1 MKTSLTTLEG
11 LKRSLT
17 VELPVDIFNERTEK
31 IIKGLA
37 GKVRVDGFR
46 KGKIPPAVLKQRF
59 GGSAKS
65 DAATEIV
72 GETLADALT
81 DADVS
86 PATQPSLTNI
96 DTENADS
103 LIYTLE
109 FEVYPEIKV
118 NALSKLT
125 IDQVSSQVT
134 EEDEERA
141 LQDLQDRSTEYKT
154 VKRKS
159 KDGDRL
165 IIDFEGLLDGES
177 FEGGAA
183 EGFEIV
189 LGKGTMI
196 EGFEKGL
203 IDVASGKTVEVNATF
218 PEDYH
223 VENLAGR
230 EAVFKVKVNEIGS
243 PIELKRDDEFAKK
256 YGEKDFETMKSR
268 MTNQMK
274 LELDSRLVQQ
284 NKDTAFSALLE
295 ANDFEVPEG
304 SISSEAEKLQQDMES
319 RMEQQGMPSK
329 GKLPAEMFNEEAARR
344 VKLGL
349 LINKIATDS
358 EITAEKDLVDAK
370 LNEMSLQYGE
380 SAQQMI
386 DWYNTDPSRLANIE
400 SIVVEDL
407 VAKHVAEKAKVTT
420 TDKTFLEIMN
430 TQNFCILL
438 KNHHL
443 ETNLLKSQD

>member
-118 NALSKLT
+118 NALSKLK

-430 TQNFCILL
+430 TQN
-438 KNHHL
+438 
-443 ETNLLKSQD
+443 

>member
-1 MKTSLTTLEG
+1 MKTSLNTLDG

-17 VELPVDIFNERTEK
+17 VELPVDTFNDKTEK
-31 IIKGLA
+31 IIKSLA
-37 GKVRVDGFR
+37 TKVRIDGFR
-46 KGKIPPAVLKQRF
+46 KGKIPANILRQRF
-59 GGSAKS
+59 GASAKS
-65 DAATEIV
+65 DAATEMV
-72 GETLADALT
+72 SETLEDALK
-81 DADVS
+81 DADVV
-86 PATQPSLTNI
+86 PAAQPSLTNV
-96 DTENADS
+96 DTENSES
-103 LIYTLE
+103 LIYTIE

-118 NALSKLT
+118 NTLSSLK
-125 IDQVSSQVT
+125 IDQVTSKVT

-141 LQDLQDRSTEYKT
+141 LQDLQDRSTEYKS

-159 KDGDRL
+159 KEGDRL
-165 IIDFEGLLDGES
+165 VIDFEGLMDGES

-189 LGKGTMI
+189 LGRGTMI
-196 EGFEKGL
+196 DGFEKGL
-203 IDVASGKTVEVNATF
+203 IDIAPGKTVEVNATF

-230 EAVFKVKVNEIGS
+230 EAVFKVKVNEVGS

-256 YGEKDFETMKSR
+256 FGEKDFETMKTR
-268 MTNQMK
+268 MTSQMK
-274 LELDSRLVQQ
+274 MELESRLVQQ

-304 SISSEAEKLQQDMES
+304 SVSSEALRLQQDMES

-329 GKLPAEMFNEEAARR
+329 GKLPVEMFNEEAARR

-407 VAKHVAEKAKVTT
+407 VAKHIADEAKVTST
-420 TDKTFLEIMN
+420 EKNFLEIMN
-430 TQNFCILL
+430 TQN
-438 KNHHL
+438 N
-443 ETNLLKSQD
+443 

>member
-386 DWYNTDPSRLANIE
+386 DWYNTDLSRLANIE

-430 TQNFCILL
+430 TQN
-438 KNHHL
+438 
-443 ETNLLKSQD
+443 

>member
-17 VELPVDIFNERTEK
+17 VELPVDTFNQKTEK
-31 IIKGLA
+31 IIKSLA
-37 GKVRVDGFR
+37 TKVRIDGFR
-46 KGKIPPAVLKQRF
+46 KGKIPANILRQRF
-59 GGSAKS
+59 GASAKS
-65 DAATEIV
+65 DAATEMV
-72 GETLADALT
+72 SETLEDALK
-81 DADVS
+81 DVDIV
-86 PATQPSLTNI
+86 PAAQPSLTNV
-96 DTENADS
+96 DTENSES
-103 LIYTLE
+103 LVYTIE
-109 FEVYPEIKV
+109 FEVYPEIKL
-118 NALSKLT
+118 NSLSKLK
-125 IDQVSSQVT
+125 IDQVTSKVT
-134 EEDEERA
+134 KEDEERA
-141 LQDLQDRSTEYKT
+141 LQDLQDRSTEYKS

-159 KDGDRL
+159 KEGDRL
-165 IIDFEGLLDGES
+165 IIDFEGLMDGES

-183 EGFEIV
+183 EGFEII
-189 LGKGTMI
+189 LGRGTMI

-203 IDVASGKTVEVNATF
+203 IDIAPGKNVEVNAAF

-230 EAVFKVKVNEIGS
+230 EAVFKVKVNEVGS
-243 PIELKRDDEFAKK
+243 PIEFKRDDDFAKK
-256 YGEKDFETMKSR
+256 FGEKDFETMKSR
-268 MTNQMK
+268 MTSQMK
-274 LELDSRLVQQ
+274 IELDSRLIQQ

-304 SISSEAEKLQQDMES
+304 SISSEASRLQQDMES

-358 EITAEKDLVDAK
+358 EITADKDLVDAK

-380 SAQQMI
+380 SAQQMV
-386 DWYNTDPSRLANIE
+386 DWYNTDPSRLASIE

-407 VAKHVAEKAKVTT
+407 VAKHIANEAKVTS
-420 TDKTFLEIMN
+420 TDRNFLEIMN
-430 TQNFCILL
+430 TQN
-438 KNHHL
+438 
-443 ETNLLKSQD
+443 

>member
-1 MKTSLTTLEG
+1 MKTSLTKLEG

-17 VELPVDIFNERTEK
+17 VELPIDTFNQKTEK
-31 IIKGLA
+31 IIKSLA
-37 GKVRVDGFR
+37 SKVRIDGFR
-46 KGKIPPAVLKQRF
+46 KGKIPAAILRQRV

-65 DAATEIV
+65 DAANEIV
-72 GETLADALT
+72 TETLAEALT

-86 PATQPSLTNI
+86 PAAQPSLVNV
-96 DTENADS
+96 DTENS
-103 LIYTLE
+103 EKFIYTIE

-118 NALSKLT
+118 ASLSNLKM
-125 IDQVSSQVT
+125 DQVDSKVT

-159 KDGDRL
+159 KEGDRL

-189 LGKGTMI
+189 LGRGTMI

-203 IDVASGKTVEVNATF
+203 IDIAPEKTVEVTATF

-230 EAVFKVKVNEIGS
+230 EAVFKVTINEVGE
-243 PIELKRDDEFAKK
+243 PTEVKRDDEFAKK
-256 YGEKDFETMKSR
+256 FGEKDFETMKSR
-268 MTNQMK
+268 MTKQMQVE
-274 LELDSRLVQQ
+274 LESRLVQQ
-284 NKDTAFSALLE
+284 NKDTAFTALLD

-304 SISSEAEKLQQDMES
+304 SISTESLKLQQDMES

-329 GKLPAEMFNEEAARR
+329 GKLPAEMFQEEAARR

-349 LINKIATDS
+349 LINKIATDG
-358 EITAEKDLVDAK
+358 EIKAEKEQVDAK
-370 LNEMSLQYGE
+370 LNEMALQYGE

-400 SIVVEDL
+400 SIVVEDM
-407 VAKHVAEKAKVTT
+407 VAKHVAEQAKVTM
-420 TDKTFLEIMN
+420 TDKTFLEIMSP
-430 TQNFCILL
+430 QN
-438 KNHHL
+438 
-443 ETNLLKSQD
+443 

>member
-17 VELPVDIFNERTEK
+17 VELPVDTFNQKTEK
-31 IIKGLA
+31 IIQNLGA
-37 GKVRVDGFR
+37 KVRVDGFR
-46 KGKIPPAVLKQRF
+46 KGKVPANILRQRF
-59 GGSAKS
+59 GASAKS

-72 GETLADALT
+72 SETLEDALK

-86 PATQPSLTNI
+86 PAAQPSLTNI
-96 DTENADS
+96 DTENS
-103 LIYTLE
+103 QNLIYTLE
-109 FEVYPEIKV
+109 FEVYPEIKL
-118 NALSKLT
+118 NSLSSLK
-125 IDQVSSQVT
+125 IDQVASKVT

-141 LQDLQDRSTEYKT
+141 LQDLQARSTEYKS

-165 IIDFEGLLDGES
+165 IIDFEGLMDGES

-183 EGFEIV
+183 EGFEII
-189 LGKGTMI
+189 LGRGAMI

-203 IDVASGKTVEVNATF
+203 IDVAPGKTVEVNATF

-230 EAVFKVKVNEIGS
+230 EALFKVKINEVGS

-256 YGEKDFETMKSR
+256 FGEKDFESMKSR
-268 MTNQMK
+268 MSSQMK

-304 SISSEAEKLQQDMES
+304 SVSSEALRLQQDMES

-407 VAKHVAEKAKVTT
+407 VAKHIAEKAKVTS

-430 TQNFCILL
+430 TQN
-438 KNHHL
+438 
-443 ETNLLKSQD
+443 

>member
-11 LKRSLT
+11 LKRSLK
-17 VELPVDIFNERTEK
+17 VELPVETFNQKTEQ

-37 GKVRVDGFR
+37 TKVRIDGFR
-46 KGKIPPAVLKQRF
+46 KGKIPANILRQRF
-59 GGSAKS
+59 GASAKS
-65 DAATEIV
+65 DAATEMV
-72 GETLADALT
+72 SETLEDALK
-81 DADVS
+81 DADVV
-86 PATQPSLTNI
+86 PAAQPSLTNI
-96 DTENADS
+96 DTDNSES
-103 LIYTLE
+103 LIYTIE
-109 FEVYPEIKV
+109 FEVYPEIKL
-118 NALSKLT
+118 NSLSSLK
-125 IDQVSSQVT
+125 IEQVTSKVT

-141 LQDLQDRSTEYKT
+141 LQDLQDRSTEYKS

-159 KDGDRL
+159 KEGDRL
-165 IIDFEGLLDGES
+165 VIDFEGLMDGEP

-183 EGFEIV
+183 EGFEII
-189 LGKGTMI
+189 LGRGAMI
-196 EGFEKGL
+196 EGFEQGL
-203 IDVASGKTVEVNATF
+203 IDVASGKNVEVNAAF

-230 EAVFKVKVNEIGS
+230 EAVFKIKVNEVGS

-256 YGEKDFETMKSR
+256 FGEKDFETMKSR
-268 MTNQMK
+268 MSSQMK

-284 NKDTAFSALLE
+284 NKDTTFSALLE

-304 SISSEAEKLQQDMES
+304 SVSSEALRLQQDMES

-329 GKLPAEMFNEEAARR
+329 GKLPAEMFNEEATRR

-370 LNEMSLQYGE
+370 LKEISLQYGE

-407 VAKHVAEKAKVTT
+407 VAKHIADKAKVTST
-420 TDKTFLEIMN
+420 EKNFLEIMN
-430 TQNFCILL
+430 TQN
-438 KNHHL
+438 
-443 ETNLLKSQD
+443 

>member
-386 DWYNTDPSRLANIE
+386 DWYNTDPSMLANIE

-430 TQNFCILL
+430 TQN
-438 KNHHL
+438 
-443 ETNLLKSQD
+443 

>member
-17 VELPVDIFNERTEK
+17 VELPVDTFNQKTEK
-31 IIKGLA
+31 IIKSLA
-37 GKVRVDGFR
+37 TKVRIDGFR
-46 KGKIPPAVLKQRF
+46 KGKIPANILRQRF
-59 GGSAKS
+59 GASAKS
-65 DAATEIV
+65 DAATEMV
-72 GETLADALT
+72 SETLEDALK
-81 DADVS
+81 DADVV
-86 PATQPSLTNI
+86 PAAQPSLTNV
-96 DTENADS
+96 DSENSES
-103 LIYTLE
+103 LIYTIE
-109 FEVYPEIKV
+109 FEVYPEIKL
-118 NALSKLT
+118 NALSSLK
-125 IDQVSSQVT
+125 IDQVTSKVT

-141 LQDLQDRSTEYKT
+141 LQDLQDRSTEYKS

-159 KDGDRL
+159 KEGDRL
-165 IIDFEGLLDGES
+165 IIDFEGLMDGES

-183 EGFEIV
+183 EAFEII
-189 LGKGTMI
+189 LGRGTMI
-196 EGFEKGL
+196 DGFEKGL
-203 IDVASGKTVEVNATF
+203 IDIAPGKNVEVNATF

-230 EAVFKVKVNEIGS
+230 EAVFKVKVNEVGS

-256 YGEKDFETMKSR
+256 FGESDFETMKTR
-268 MTNQMK
+268 MTSQMK
-274 LELDSRLVQQ
+274 MELDSRLVQQ

-304 SISSEAEKLQQDMES
+304 SVSSEALRLQQDMES

-407 VAKHVAEKAKVTT
+407 VAKHIADEAKVTST
-420 TDKTFLEIMN
+420 EKNFLEIMN
-430 TQNFCILL
+430 TQN
-438 KNHHL
+438 
-443 ETNLLKSQD
+443 

>member
-17 VELPVDIFNERTEK
+17 VELPVDTFNQKTEK
-31 IIKGLA
+31 IIKSLA
-37 GKVRVDGFR
+37 TKVRIDGFR
-46 KGKIPPAVLKQRF
+46 KGKIPANILRQRF
-59 GGSAKS
+59 GASAKS
-65 DAATEIV
+65 DAATEMV
-72 GETLADALT
+72 SETLDDALK
-81 DADVS
+81 DADVV
-86 PATQPSLTNI
+86 PAAQPSLTNV
-96 DTENADS
+96 DTENS
-103 LIYTLE
+103 ESIIYTIE
-109 FEVYPEIKV
+109 FEVYPEIKL
-118 NALSKLT
+118 NALSSLK
-125 IDQVSSQVT
+125 IDQVTSKVT

-141 LQDLQDRSTEYKT
+141 LQDLQDRSTEYKS

-159 KDGDRL
+159 KEGDRL
-165 IIDFEGLLDGES
+165 IIDFEGLMDGES

-183 EGFEIV
+183 EAFEII
-189 LGKGTMI
+189 LGRGTMI
-196 EGFEKGL
+196 DGFEKGL
-203 IDVASGKTVEVNATF
+203 IDIAPGKNVEVNATF

-230 EAVFKVKVNEIGS
+230 EAIFKVKVNEVGS

-256 YGEKDFETMKSR
+256 FGESDFETMKTR
-268 MTNQMK
+268 MTSQMK
-274 LELDSRLVQQ
+274 MELDSRLVQQ

-304 SISSEAEKLQQDMES
+304 SVSSEALRLQQDMES

-407 VAKHVAEKAKVTT
+407 VAKHIADEAKVTST
-420 TDKTFLEIMN
+420 EKNFLEIMN
-430 TQNFCILL
+430 TQN
-438 KNHHL
+438 
-443 ETNLLKSQD
+443 

>member
-17 VELPVDIFNERTEK
+17 VELPVDTFNQKTEK
-31 IIKGLA
+31 IIKSLA
-37 GKVRVDGFR
+37 TKVRIDGFR
-46 KGKIPPAVLKQRF
+46 KGKIPANILRQRF
-59 GGSAKS
+59 GASAKS
-65 DAATEIV
+65 DAATEMV
-72 GETLADALT
+72 SETLEDALK
-81 DADVS
+81 DVDIV
-86 PATQPSLTNI
+86 PAAQPSLTNV
-96 DTENADS
+96 DTENSES
-103 LIYTLE
+103 LVYTIE
-109 FEVYPEIKV
+109 FEVYPEIKL
-118 NALSKLT
+118 NSLSKLK
-125 IDQVSSQVT
+125 IDQVTSKVT
-134 EEDEERA
+134 KEDEERA
-141 LQDLQDRSTEYKT
+141 LQDLQDRSTEYKS

-159 KDGDRL
+159 KEGDRL
-165 IIDFEGLLDGES
+165 IIDFEGLMDGES

-183 EGFEIV
+183 EGFEII
-189 LGKGTMI
+189 LGRGTMI

-203 IDVASGKTVEVNATF
+203 IDIAPGKTVEINATF

-230 EAVFKVKVNEIGS
+230 EAVFKVKVNEVGS
-243 PIELKRDDEFAKK
+243 PIELKRDDDFAKK
-256 YGEKDFETMKSR
+256 FGENDFETMKSR
-268 MTNQMK
+268 MTSQMK
-274 LELDSRLVQQ
+274 IELDSRLIQQ

-304 SISSEAEKLQQDMES
+304 SISSEASRLQQDMES

-358 EITAEKDLVDAK
+358 EITADKDLVDAK

-380 SAQQMI
+380 SAQQMV
-386 DWYNTDPSRLANIE
+386 DWYNTDPSRLASIE

-407 VAKHVAEKAKVTT
+407 VAKHIANEAKVTS
-420 TDKTFLEIMN
+420 TDRNFLEIMN
-430 TQNFCILL
+430 TQN
-438 KNHHL
+438 
-443 ETNLLKSQD
+443 

>member
-96 DTENADS
+96 DTENAES

-304 SISSEAEKLQQDMES
+304 SVSSEAEKLQQDMES

-430 TQNFCILL
+430 TQN
-438 KNHHL
+438 
-443 ETNLLKSQD
+443 

>member
-11 LKRSLT
+11 LKRSLK
-17 VELPVDIFNERTEK
+17 VELPVETFNQKTEQ

-37 GKVRVDGFR
+37 TKVRIDGFR
-46 KGKIPPAVLKQRF
+46 KGKIPANILRQRF
-59 GGSAKS
+59 GASAKS
-65 DAATEIV
+65 DAATEMV
-72 GETLADALT
+72 SETLEDALK
-81 DADVS
+81 DADVV
-86 PATQPSLTNI
+86 PAAQPSLTNI
-96 DTENADS
+96 DTENSES
-103 LIYTLE
+103 LIYTIE
-109 FEVYPEIKV
+109 FEVYPEIKI
-118 NALSKLT
+118 NSLSSLK
-125 IDQVSSQVT
+125 IEQVTSKVT

-141 LQDLQDRSTEYKT
+141 LQDLQDRSTEYKS

-159 KDGDRL
+159 KEGDRL
-165 IIDFEGLLDGES
+165 VIDFEGLMDGEP

-183 EGFEIV
+183 EGFEII
-189 LGKGTMI
+189 LGRGAMI
-196 EGFEKGL
+196 EGFEQGL
-203 IDVASGKTVEVNATF
+203 IDVASGKNVEVNAAF

-230 EAVFKVKVNEIGS
+230 EAVFKVKVNEVGS

-256 YGEKDFETMKSR
+256 FGEKDFETMKSR
-268 MTNQMK
+268 MSSQMK

-304 SISSEAEKLQQDMES
+304 SVSSEALRLQQDMES

-329 GKLPAEMFNEEAARR
+329 GKLPAEMFNEEATRR

-370 LNEMSLQYGE
+370 LKEMSLQYGE

-407 VAKHVAEKAKVTT
+407 VAKHIADKAKVTST
-420 TDKTFLEIMN
+420 EKNFLEIMN
-430 TQNFCILL
+430 TQN
-438 KNHHL
+438 
-443 ETNLLKSQD
+443 

>member
-17 VELPVDIFNERTEK
+17 VELPVDTFNQKTEK
-31 IIKGLA
+31 NIKSLA
-37 GKVRVDGFR
+37 TKVRIDGFR
-46 KGKIPPAVLKQRF
+46 KGKIPANILRQRF
-59 GGSAKS
+59 GASAKS
-65 DAATEIV
+65 DAATEMV
-72 GETLADALT
+72 SETLEDALK
-81 DADVS
+81 DADVV
-86 PATQPSLTNI
+86 PAAQPSLTNV
-96 DTENADS
+96 DTENSES
-103 LIYTLE
+103 LIYTIE
-109 FEVYPEIKV
+109 FEVYPEIKL
-118 NALSKLT
+118 NALSSLK
-125 IDQVSSQVT
+125 IDQVTSKVT
-134 EEDEERA
+134 KEDEERA
-141 LQDLQDRSTEYKT
+141 LQDLQDRSTEYKN

-159 KDGDRL
+159 KEGDRL
-165 IIDFEGLLDGES
+165 IIDFEGLMDGES

-183 EGFEIV
+183 EAFEII
-189 LGKGTMI
+189 LGRGTMI
-196 EGFEKGL
+196 DGFEKGL
-203 IDVASGKTVEVNATF
+203 IDIAPGKNVEVNATF

-230 EAVFKVKVNEIGS
+230 EAIFKVKVNEVGS

-256 YGEKDFETMKSR
+256 FGESDFETMKTR
-268 MTNQMK
+268 MTSQMK
-274 LELDSRLVQQ
+274 MELDSRLVQQ

-304 SISSEAEKLQQDMES
+304 SVSSEALRLQQDMES

-407 VAKHVAEKAKVTT
+407 VAKHIADEAKVTST
-420 TDKTFLEIMN
+420 EKNFLEIMN
-430 TQNFCILL
+430 TQN
-438 KNHHL
+438 
-443 ETNLLKSQD
+443 

>member
-1 MKTSLTTLEG
+1 MKTSLTKLEG

-17 VELPVDIFNERTEK
+17 VELPIDTFNQKTEK
-31 IIKGLA
+31 IIKSLA
-37 GKVRVDGFR
+37 SKVRIDGFR
-46 KGKIPPAVLKQRF
+46 KGKIPAAILRQRV

-65 DAATEIV
+65 DAANEIV
-72 GETLADALT
+72 TETLAEALT

-86 PATQPSLTNI
+86 PAAQPSLVNV
-96 DTENADS
+96 DTENS
-103 LIYTLE
+103 EKFIYTIE

-118 NALSKLT
+118 ASLSNLKM
-125 IDQVSSQVT
+125 DQVDSKVT

-159 KDGDRL
+159 KEGDRL

-189 LGKGTMI
+189 LGRGTMI

-203 IDVASGKTVEVNATF
+203 IDIAPEKTVEVTATF

-230 EAVFKVKVNEIGS
+230 EAVFKVTINEVGE
-243 PIELKRDDEFAKK
+243 PTEVKRDDEFAKK
-256 YGEKDFETMKSR
+256 FGEKDFETMKSR
-268 MTNQMK
+268 MTKQMQVE
-274 LELDSRLVQQ
+274 LESRLVQQ
-284 NKDTAFSALLE
+284 NKDTAFTALLD

-304 SISSEAEKLQQDMES
+304 SISTESLKLQQDMES

-329 GKLPAEMFNEEAARR
+329 GKLSAEMFQEEAARR

-349 LINKIATDS
+349 LINKIATDG
-358 EITAEKDLVDAK
+358 EIKAEKDQVDAK
-370 LNEMSLQYGE
+370 LNEMALQYGE

-400 SIVVEDL
+400 SIVVEDM
-407 VAKHVAEKAKVTT
+407 VAKHVAEQAKVTM
-420 TDKTFLEIMN
+420 TDKTFLEIMSP
-430 TQNFCILL
+430 QN
-438 KNHHL
+438 
-443 ETNLLKSQD
+443 

>member
-349 LINKIATDS
+349 LINKIAMDS

-430 TQNFCILL
+430 TQN
-438 KNHHL
+438 
-443 ETNLLKSQD
+443 

>member
-1 MKTSLTTLEG
+1 MKTSLNTLDG

-17 VELPVDIFNERTEK
+17 VELPVDTFNDKTEK
-31 IIKGLA
+31 IIKSLA
-37 GKVRVDGFR
+37 TKVRIDGFR
-46 KGKIPPAVLKQRF
+46 KGKIPANILRQRF
-59 GGSAKS
+59 GASAKS
-65 DAATEIV
+65 DAATEMV
-72 GETLADALT
+72 SETLEDALK
-81 DADVS
+81 DADVI
-86 PATQPSLTNI
+86 PAAQPSLTNV
-96 DTENADS
+96 DTENSES
-103 LIYTLE
+103 LIYTIE

-118 NALSKLT
+118 NTLSSLK
-125 IDQVSSQVT
+125 IDQVTSKVT

-141 LQDLQDRSTEYKT
+141 LQDLQDRSTEYKS

-159 KDGDRL
+159 KEGDRL
-165 IIDFEGLLDGES
+165 VIDFEGLMDGES

-183 EGFEIV
+183 EGFEII
-189 LGKGTMI
+189 LGRGTMI
-196 EGFEKGL
+196 DGFEKGL
-203 IDVASGKTVEVNATF
+203 IDIAPGKTVEVNATF

-230 EAVFKVKVNEIGS
+230 EAVFKVKVNEVGS

-256 YGEKDFETMKSR
+256 FGEKDFETMKTR
-268 MTNQMK
+268 MTSQMK
-274 LELDSRLVQQ
+274 MELESRLVQQ

-304 SISSEAEKLQQDMES
+304 SVSSEALRLQQDMES

-329 GKLPAEMFNEEAARR
+329 GKLPVEMFNEEAARR

-407 VAKHVAEKAKVTT
+407 VAKHIADEAKVTST
-420 TDKTFLEIMN
+420 EKNFLEIMN
-430 TQNFCILL
+430 TQN
-438 KNHHL
+438 
-443 ETNLLKSQD
+443 

>member
-1 MKTSLTTLEG
+1 MKTSLNTLDG

-17 VELPVDIFNERTEK
+17 VELPVDTFNDKTEK
-31 IIKGLA
+31 IIKSLA
-37 GKVRVDGFR
+37 TKVRIDGFR
-46 KGKIPPAVLKQRF
+46 KGKIPANILRQRF
-59 GGSAKS
+59 GASAKS
-65 DAATEIV
+65 DAATEMV
-72 GETLADALT
+72 SETLEDALK
-81 DADVS
+81 DADVV
-86 PATQPSLTNI
+86 PAAQPSLTNV
-96 DTENADS
+96 DTENSES
-103 LIYTLE
+103 LIYTIE

-118 NALSKLT
+118 NTLSSLK
-125 IDQVSSQVT
+125 IDQVTSKVT

-141 LQDLQDRSTEYKT
+141 LQDLQDRSTEYKS

-159 KDGDRL
+159 KEGDRL
-165 IIDFEGLLDGES
+165 VIDFEGLMDGES

-189 LGKGTMI
+189 LGRGTMI
-196 EGFEKGL
+196 DGFEKGL
-203 IDVASGKTVEVNATF
+203 IDIAPGKTVEVNATF

-230 EAVFKVKVNEIGS
+230 EAVFKVKVNEVGS

-256 YGEKDFETMKSR
+256 FGEKDFETMKTR
-268 MTNQMK
+268 MTSQMK
-274 LELDSRLVQQ
+274 IELESRLVQQ

-295 ANDFEVPEG
+295 ANDFEVPDG
-304 SISSEAEKLQQDMES
+304 SVSSEALRLQQDMES

-329 GKLPAEMFNEEAARR
+329 GKLPVEMFNEEAARR

-407 VAKHVAEKAKVTT
+407 VAKHIADEAKVTST
-420 TDKTFLEIMN
+420 EKNFLEIMN
-430 TQNFCILL
+430 TQN
-438 KNHHL
+438 
-443 ETNLLKSQD
+443 

>member
-17 VELPVDIFNERTEK
+17 VELPVDTFNQKTEK
-31 IIKGLA
+31 IIKSLA
-37 GKVRVDGFR
+37 TKVRIDGFR
-46 KGKIPPAVLKQRF
+46 KGKIPGNILRQRF
-59 GGSAKS
+59 GASAKS
-65 DAATEIV
+65 DAATEMV
-72 GETLADALT
+72 SETLEDALK
-81 DADVS
+81 DADVV
-86 PATQPSLTNI
+86 PAAQPSLTNV
-96 DTENADS
+96 DTENSES
-103 LIYTLE
+103 LIYTIE
-109 FEVYPEIKV
+109 FEVYPEIKL
-118 NALSKLT
+118 NALSSLK
-125 IDQVSSQVT
+125 IDQVTSKVT

-141 LQDLQDRSTEYKT
+141 LQDLQDRSTEYKS

-159 KDGDRL
+159 KEGDRL
-165 IIDFEGLLDGES
+165 IIDFEGLMDGES

-183 EGFEIV
+183 EAFEII
-189 LGKGTMI
+189 LGRGTMI
-196 EGFEKGL
+196 DGFEKGL
-203 IDVASGKTVEVNATF
+203 IDIAPGKNVEVNAAF

-230 EAVFKVKVNEIGS
+230 EAIFKVKVNEVGS

-256 YGEKDFETMKSR
+256 FGESDFETMKTR
-268 MTNQMK
+268 MTSQMK
-274 LELDSRLVQQ
+274 MELDSRLVQQ

-304 SISSEAEKLQQDMES
+304 SVSSEALRLQQDMES

-407 VAKHVAEKAKVTT
+407 VAKHIADEAKVTST
-420 TDKTFLEIMN
+420 EKNFLEIMN
-430 TQNFCILL
+430 TQN
-438 KNHHL
+438 
-443 ETNLLKSQD
+443 

>member
-17 VELPVDIFNERTEK
+17 VELPVDTFNQKTEK
-31 IIKGLA
+31 IIQSLGA
-37 GKVRVDGFR
+37 KVRVDGFR
-46 KGKIPPAVLKQRF
+46 KGKVPANILRQRF
-59 GGSAKS
+59 GASAKS

-72 GETLADALT
+72 SETLEDALK

-86 PATQPSLTNI
+86 PAAQPSLTNI
-96 DTENADS
+96 DTENS
-103 LIYTLE
+103 QNLIYTLE
-109 FEVYPEIKV
+109 FEVYPEIKL
-118 NALSKLT
+118 NSLSSLK
-125 IDQVSSQVT
+125 IDQVASKVT

-141 LQDLQDRSTEYKT
+141 LQDLQARSTEYKS

-165 IIDFEGLLDGES
+165 IIDFEGLMDGES

-183 EGFEIV
+183 EGFEII
-189 LGKGTMI
+189 LGRGAMI

-203 IDVASGKTVEVNATF
+203 IDVAPGKTVEVNATF

-230 EAVFKVKVNEIGS
+230 EALFKVKINEVGS

-256 YGEKDFETMKSR
+256 FGEKDFESMKSR
-268 MTNQMK
+268 MSSQMK

-295 ANDFEVPEG
+295 ANDFDVPEG
-304 SISSEAEKLQQDMES
+304 SVSSEALRLQQDMES

-407 VAKHVAEKAKVTT
+407 VAKHIAEKAKVTS

-430 TQNFCILL
+430 TQN
-438 KNHHL
+438 
-443 ETNLLKSQD
+443 

>member
-65 DAATEIV
+65 DAATDIV
-72 GETLADALT
+72 SEPMADALT

-125 IDQVSSQVT
+125 IDQVSSKVT

-256 YGEKDFETMKSR
+256 YGEIDFETMKSR

-430 TQNFCILL
+430 TQN
-438 KNHHL
+438 
-443 ETNLLKSQD
+443 

>member
-1 MKTSLTTLEG
+1 MKTSLNTLDG

-17 VELPVDIFNERTEK
+17 VELPVDTFNDKTEK
-31 IIKGLA
+31 IIKSLA
-37 GKVRVDGFR
+37 TKVRIDGFR
-46 KGKIPPAVLKQRF
+46 KGKIPANILRQRF
-59 GGSAKS
+59 GASAKS
-65 DAATEIV
+65 DAATEMV
-72 GETLADALT
+72 SETLEDALK
-81 DADVS
+81 DADVV
-86 PATQPSLTNI
+86 PAAQPSLTNV
-96 DTENADS
+96 DTENSES
-103 LIYTLE
+103 LIYTIE

-118 NALSKLT
+118 NTLSSLK
-125 IDQVSSQVT
+125 IDQVTSKVT

-141 LQDLQDRSTEYKT
+141 LQDLQDRSTEYKS

-159 KDGDRL
+159 KEGDRL
-165 IIDFEGLLDGES
+165 VIDFEGLMDGES

-189 LGKGTMI
+189 LGRGTMI
-196 EGFEKGL
+196 DGFEKGL
-203 IDVASGKTVEVNATF
+203 IDIAPGKTVEVNAAF

-230 EAVFKVKVNEIGS
+230 EAVFKVKVNEVGS

-256 YGEKDFETMKSR
+256 FGEKDFETMKTR
-268 MTNQMK
+268 MTSQMK
-274 LELDSRLVQQ
+274 MELESRLLQQ

-304 SISSEAEKLQQDMES
+304 SVSSEALRLQQDMES

-329 GKLPAEMFNEEAARR
+329 GKLPVEMFNEEAARR

-407 VAKHVAEKAKVTT
+407 VAKHIADEAKVTST
-420 TDKTFLEIMN
+420 EKNFLEIMN
-430 TQNFCILL
+430 TQN
-438 KNHHL
+438 
-443 ETNLLKSQD
+443 

>member
-329 GKLPAEMFNEEAARR
+329 GKLPGEMFNEEAARR

-430 TQNFCILL
+430 TQN
-438 KNHHL
+438 
-443 ETNLLKSQD
+443 

>member
-11 LKRSLT
+11 LKRSLK
-17 VELPVDIFNERTEK
+17 VELPVETFNQKTEQ

-37 GKVRVDGFR
+37 TKVRIDGFR
-46 KGKIPPAVLKQRF
+46 KGKIPANILRQRF
-59 GGSAKS
+59 GATAKS
-65 DAATEIV
+65 DAATEMV
-72 GETLADALT
+72 SETLEDALK
-81 DADVS
+81 DADVV
-86 PATQPSLTNI
+86 PAAQPSLTNI
-96 DTENADS
+96 DTENSES
-103 LIYTLE
+103 LIYTIE
-109 FEVYPEIKV
+109 FEVYPEIKL
-118 NALSKLT
+118 NSLSSLK
-125 IDQVSSQVT
+125 IEQVTAKVT

-141 LQDLQDRSTEYKT
+141 LQDLQDRSTEYKS

-159 KDGDRL
+159 KEGDRL
-165 IIDFEGLLDGES
+165 VIDFEGLMDGEP

-183 EGFEIV
+183 EGFEII
-189 LGKGTMI
+189 LGRGAMI
-196 EGFEKGL
+196 EGFEQGL
-203 IDVASGKTVEVNATF
+203 IDVASGKNVEVNAAF

-230 EAVFKVKVNEIGS
+230 EALFKVKVNEVGS

-256 YGEKDFETMKSR
+256 FGEKDFETMKSR
-268 MTNQMK
+268 MSSQMK

-304 SISSEAEKLQQDMES
+304 SVSSEALRLQQDMES

-329 GKLPAEMFNEEAARR
+329 GKLPAEMFNEEATRR

-370 LNEMSLQYGE
+370 LKEISLQYGE

-407 VAKHVAEKAKVTT
+407 VAKHIADKAKVTST
-420 TDKTFLEIMN
+420 EKNFLEIMN
-430 TQNFCILL
+430 TQN
-438 KNHHL
+438 
-443 ETNLLKSQD
+443 

>member
-1 MKTSLTTLEG
+1 MKTSLNTLDG

-17 VELPVDIFNERTEK
+17 VELPVDTFNDKTEK
-31 IIKGLA
+31 IIKSLA
-37 GKVRVDGFR
+37 TKVRIDGFR
-46 KGKIPPAVLKQRF
+46 KGKIPANILRQRF
-59 GGSAKS
+59 GASAKS
-65 DAATEIV
+65 DAVTEMV
-72 GETLADALT
+72 SETLEDALK
-81 DADVS
+81 DADVV
-86 PATQPSLTNI
+86 PAAQPSLTNV
-96 DTENADS
+96 DTENSES
-103 LIYTLE
+103 LIYTIE

-118 NALSKLT
+118 NTLSSLK
-125 IDQVSSQVT
+125 IDQVTSKVT

-141 LQDLQDRSTEYKT
+141 LQDLQDRSTEYKS

-159 KDGDRL
+159 KEGDRL
-165 IIDFEGLLDGES
+165 VIDFEGLMDGES

-189 LGKGTMI
+189 LGRGTMI
-196 EGFEKGL
+196 DGFEKGL
-203 IDVASGKTVEVNATF
+203 IDIAPGKTVEVNATF

-230 EAVFKVKVNEIGS
+230 EAVFKVKVNEVGS

-256 YGEKDFETMKSR
+256 FGEKDFETMKTR
-268 MTNQMK
+268 MTSQMK
-274 LELDSRLVQQ
+274 MELESRLVQQ

-304 SISSEAEKLQQDMES
+304 SVSSEALRLQQDMES

-329 GKLPAEMFNEEAARR
+329 GKLPVEMFNEEAARR

-407 VAKHVAEKAKVTT
+407 VAKHIADEAKVTSTEKNFLDSLHTET
-420 TDKTFLEIMN
+420 T
-430 TQNFCILL
+430 CA
-438 KNHHL
+438 
-443 ETNLLKSQD
+443 

>member
-17 VELPVDIFNERTEK
+17 VELPVDTFNERTEK

-37 GKVRVDGFR
+37 SKVRVDGFR
-46 KGKIPPAVLKQRF
+46 KGKVPPAVLRQRF

-118 NALSKLT
+118 NPLSKLT
-125 IDQVSSQVT
+125 IEQVNSKVT
-134 EEDEERA
+134 KEDEERA

-159 KDGDRL
+159 KNGDRL

-230 EAVFKVKVNEIGS
+230 EAVFKVKVNEVGS

-268 MTNQMK
+268 MTSQMK
-274 LELDSRLVQQ
+274 LELDSRLIQQ

-304 SISSEAEKLQQDMES
+304 SVSSEAEKLQQDMES

-329 GKLPAEMFNEEAARR
+329 GKLPPEMFNEEASRR

-430 TQNFCILL
+430 TQN
-438 KNHHL
+438 
-443 ETNLLKSQD
+443 

>member
-1 MKTSLTTLEG
+1 MKTSLTTIEG
-11 LKRSLT
+11 LKRSLK
-17 VELPVDIFNERTEK
+17 VELPVDTFNQKTEK
-31 IIKGLA
+31 IIKSLA
-37 GKVRVDGFR
+37 TKVRIDGFR
-46 KGKIPPAVLKQRF
+46 KGKIPANILRQRF
-59 GGSAKS
+59 GASAKS
-65 DAATEIV
+65 DAATEMV
-72 GETLADALT
+72 SETLEDALK
-81 DADVS
+81 DADVV
-86 PATQPSLTNI
+86 PAAQPSLTNI
-96 DTENADS
+96 DTENSES
-103 LIYTLE
+103 LIYTIE
-109 FEVYPEIKV
+109 FEVYPEIKL
-118 NALSKLT
+118 NALSNLK
-125 IDQVSSQVT
+125 IDQVTSKVT

-141 LQDLQDRSTEYKT
+141 LQDLQDRSTEYKS

-159 KDGDRL
+159 KEGDRL
-165 IIDFEGLLDGES
+165 IIDFEGLMDGES

-183 EGFEIV
+183 EGFEII

-196 EGFEKGL
+196 DGFEKGL
-203 IDVASGKTVEVNATF
+203 IDITPGKNVEVNATF

-230 EAVFKVKVNEIGS
+230 EAVFKVKVNEVGS

-256 YGEKDFETMKSR
+256 FGEKDFETMKSR
-268 MTNQMK
+268 MTSQMK
-274 LELDSRLVQQ
+274 MELDSRLVQQ
-284 NKDTAFSALLE
+284 NKDTAFTALLE

-304 SISSEAEKLQQDMES
+304 SVSAEALRLQQDMES

-407 VAKHVAEKAKVTT
+407 VAKHIADEAKVTST
-420 TDKTFLEIMN
+420 EKNFLEIMN
-430 TQNFCILL
+430 TQN
-438 KNHHL
+438 
-443 ETNLLKSQD
+443 

>member
-1 MKTSLTTLEG
+1 MKTSLTTIEG
-11 LKRSLT
+11 LKRSLK
-17 VELPVDIFNERTEK
+17 VELPVETFNQKTEQ

-37 GKVRVDGFR
+37 TKVRIDGFR
-46 KGKIPPAVLKQRF
+46 KGKIPANILRQRF
-59 GGSAKS
+59 GATAKS
-65 DAATEIV
+65 DAATEMV
-72 GETLADALT
+72 SETLEDALK
-81 DADVS
+81 DADVV
-86 PATQPSLTNI
+86 PAAQPSLTNI
-96 DTENADS
+96 DTENSES
-103 LIYTLE
+103 LIYTIE
-109 FEVYPEIKV
+109 FEVYPEIKL
-118 NALSKLT
+118 NSLSSLK
-125 IDQVSSQVT
+125 IEQVTSKVT

-141 LQDLQDRSTEYKT
+141 LQDLQDRSTEYKS

-159 KDGDRL
+159 KEGDRL
-165 IIDFEGLLDGES
+165 VIDFEGLMDGEP

-183 EGFEIV
+183 EGFEII
-189 LGKGTMI
+189 LGRGAMI
-196 EGFEKGL
+196 EGFEQGL
-203 IDVASGKTVEVNATF
+203 IDVASGKNVEVNAAF

-230 EAVFKVKVNEIGS
+230 EAVFKVKVNEVGS

-256 YGEKDFETMKSR
+256 FGEKDFETMKSR
-268 MTNQMK
+268 MSSQMK

-304 SISSEAEKLQQDMES
+304 SVSSEALRLQQDMES

-329 GKLPAEMFNEEAARR
+329 GKLPAEMFNEEATRR

-370 LNEMSLQYGE
+370 LKEISLQYGE

-407 VAKHVAEKAKVTT
+407 VAKHIADKAKVTST
-420 TDKTFLEIMN
+420 EKNFLEIMN
-430 TQNFCILL
+430 TQN
-438 KNHHL
+438 
-443 ETNLLKSQD
+443 

>member
-17 VELPVDIFNERTEK
+17 VELPVDTFNQKTEK
-31 IIKGLA
+31 IIKSLA
-37 GKVRVDGFR
+37 TKVRIDGFR
-46 KGKIPPAVLKQRF
+46 KGKIPANILRQRF
-59 GGSAKS
+59 GASAKS
-65 DAATEIV
+65 DAATEMV
-72 GETLADALT
+72 SETLEDALK
-81 DADVS
+81 DVDIV
-86 PATQPSLTNI
+86 PAAQPSLTNV
-96 DTENADS
+96 DTENSES
-103 LIYTLE
+103 LVYTIE
-109 FEVYPEIKV
+109 FEVYPEIKL
-118 NALSKLT
+118 NSLSKLK
-125 IDQVSSQVT
+125 IDQVTSKVT
-134 EEDEERA
+134 KEDEERA
-141 LQDLQDRSTEYKT
+141 LQDLQDRSTEYKS

-159 KDGDRL
+159 KEGDRL
-165 IIDFEGLLDGES
+165 IIDFEGLMDGES

-183 EGFEIV
+183 EGFEII
-189 LGKGTMI
+189 LGRGTMI

-203 IDVASGKTVEVNATF
+203 IDIAPGKNVEVNAAF

-230 EAVFKVKVNEIGS
+230 EAVFKVKVNEVGS
-243 PIELKRDDEFAKK
+243 PIEFKRDDDFAKK
-256 YGEKDFETMKSR
+256 FGEKDFETMKSR
-268 MTNQMK
+268 MTSQMK
-274 LELDSRLVQQ
+274 IELDSRLIQQ

-304 SISSEAEKLQQDMES
+304 SISSEASRLQQDMES

-358 EITAEKDLVDAK
+358 EITADKDLVDAK

-380 SAQQMI
+380 SAQKMI
-386 DWYNTDPSRLANIE
+386 DWYNTDPSRLASIE

-407 VAKHVAEKAKVTT
+407 VAKHIANEAKV
-420 TDKTFLEIMN
+420 KSISRNFLEIMN
-430 TQNFCILL
+430 TQN
-438 KNHHL
+438 
-443 ETNLLKSQD
+443 

>member
-1 MKTSLTTLEG
+1 MKTSLTKLEG

-17 VELPVDIFNERTEK
+17 VELPVDTFNQKTEK
-31 IIKGLA
+31 IIKSLA
-37 GKVRVDGFR
+37 SKVRIDGFR
-46 KGKIPPAVLKQRF
+46 KGKIPAAILRQRV

-65 DAATEIV
+65 DAANEIV
-72 GETLADALT
+72 TETLAEALT

-86 PATQPSLTNI
+86 PAAQPSLVNV
-96 DTENADS
+96 DTENS
-103 LIYTLE
+103 EKFIYTIE

-118 NALSKLT
+118 ASLSNLKM
-125 IDQVSSQVT
+125 DQVDSKVT

-159 KDGDRL
+159 KEGDRL

-189 LGKGTMI
+189 LGRGTMI

-203 IDVASGKTVEVNATF
+203 IDIAPEKTVEVTATF

-230 EAVFKVKVNEIGS
+230 EAVFKVTINEVGE
-243 PIELKRDDEFAKK
+243 PTEVKRDDEFAKK
-256 YGEKDFETMKSR
+256 FGEKDFETMKSR
-268 MTNQMK
+268 MTKQMQVE
-274 LELDSRLVQQ
+274 LESRLVQQ
-284 NKDTAFSALLE
+284 NKDTAFTALLD

-304 SISSEAEKLQQDMES
+304 SISTESLKLQQDMES

-329 GKLPAEMFNEEAARR
+329 GKLPAEMFQEEAARR

-349 LINKIATDS
+349 LINKIATDG
-358 EITAEKDLVDAK
+358 EIKAEKEQVDAK
-370 LNEMSLQYGE
+370 LNEMALQYGE

-400 SIVVEDL
+400 SIVVEDM
-407 VAKHVAEKAKVTT
+407 VAKHVADQAKVTM
-420 TDKTFLEIMN
+420 TDKTFLEIMSP
-430 TQNFCILL
+430 QN
-438 KNHHL
+438 
-443 ETNLLKSQD
+443 

>member
-96 DTENADS
+96 DTENTDS

-407 VAKHVAEKAKVTT
+407 VAKHVAETAKVTT

-430 TQNFCILL
+430 TQN
-438 KNHHL
+438 
-443 ETNLLKSQD
+443 

>member
-17 VELPVDIFNERTEK
+17 VELPVDTFNQKTEK
-31 IIKGLA
+31 IIKSLA
-37 GKVRVDGFR
+37 TKVRIDGFR
-46 KGKIPPAVLKQRF
+46 KGKIPANILRQRF
-59 GGSAKS
+59 GASAKS
-65 DAATEIV
+65 DAATEMV
-72 GETLADALT
+72 SETLEDALK
-81 DADVS
+81 DADIV
-86 PATQPSLTNI
+86 PAAQPSLTNV
-96 DTENADS
+96 DTENSES
-103 LIYTLE
+103 LIYTIE
-109 FEVYPEIKV
+109 FEVYPEIKL
-118 NALSKLT
+118 NALSSLK
-125 IDQVSSQVT
+125 IDQVTSKVT

-141 LQDLQDRSTEYKT
+141 LQDLQDRSTEYKS

-159 KDGDRL
+159 KEGDRL
-165 IIDFEGLLDGES
+165 IIDFEGLMDGES

-183 EGFEIV
+183 EAFEII
-189 LGKGTMI
+189 LGRGTMI
-196 EGFEKGL
+196 DGFEKGL
-203 IDVASGKTVEVNATF
+203 IDIAPGKNVEVNASF

-230 EAVFKVKVNEIGS
+230 EAIFKVKVNEVGS

-256 YGEKDFETMKSR
+256 FGESDFETMKTR
-268 MTNQMK
+268 MTSQMK
-274 LELDSRLVQQ
+274 MELDSRLVQQ

-304 SISSEAEKLQQDMES
+304 SVSSEALRLQQDMES

-407 VAKHVAEKAKVTT
+407 VAKHIADEAKVTST
-420 TDKTFLEIMN
+420 EKNFLEIMN
-430 TQNFCILL
+430 TQN
-438 KNHHL
+438 
-443 ETNLLKSQD
+443 

>member
-1 MKTSLTTLEG
+1 MKTSLTKLEG

-17 VELPVDIFNERTEK
+17 VELPIDTFNQKTEK
-31 IIKGLA
+31 IIKSLA
-37 GKVRVDGFR
+37 SKVRIDGFR
-46 KGKIPPAVLKQRF
+46 KGKIPAAILRQRV

-65 DAATEIV
+65 DAANEIV
-72 GETLADALT
+72 TETLAEALT
-81 DADVS
+81 DVDVS
-86 PATQPSLTNI
+86 PAAQPSLVNV
-96 DTENADS
+96 DTENS
-103 LIYTLE
+103 EKFIYTIE

-118 NALSKLT
+118 ASLSNLKM
-125 IDQVSSQVT
+125 DQVDSKVT

-159 KDGDRL
+159 KEGDRL

-189 LGKGTMI
+189 LGRGTMI

-203 IDVASGKTVEVNATF
+203 IDIAPEKTVEVTATF

-230 EAVFKVKVNEIGS
+230 EAVFKVTINQVGE
-243 PIELKRDDEFAKK
+243 PTEVKRDDEFAKK
-256 YGEKDFETMKSR
+256 FGEKDFETMKSR
-268 MTNQMK
+268 MTKQMQVE
-274 LELDSRLVQQ
+274 LESRLVQQ
-284 NKDTAFSALLE
+284 NKDTAFTALLD

-304 SISSEAEKLQQDMES
+304 SISTESLKLQQDMES

-329 GKLPAEMFNEEAARR
+329 GKLPAEMFQEEAARR

-349 LINKIATDS
+349 LINKIATDG
-358 EITAEKDLVDAK
+358 EIKAEKDQVDAK
-370 LNEMSLQYGE
+370 LNEMALQYGE

-386 DWYNTDPSRLANIE
+386 DWYNTEPSRLANIE
-400 SIVVEDL
+400 SIVVEDM
-407 VAKHVAEKAKVTT
+407 VAKHVAEQAKVTM
-420 TDKTFLEIMN
+420 TDKTFLEIMSP
-430 TQNFCILL
+430 QN
-438 KNHHL
+438 
-443 ETNLLKSQD
+443 